1 MDSLDL
7 TFVRCPSCRS
17 LVPAISTRCRMCGA
31 SLEATAS
38 SESHAG
44 ATEKSA
50 LGLTSTSGSSGISGT
65 SSVSSSEGMTAKSE
79 NAGGNNERSGVMK
92 FDDGK
97 KASDS
102 EDSVDAVTGED
113 PLSAYVEE
121 LTTASPSASDN
132 EASVDA
138 VGAFGSTAGAS
149 TSGASALGETTGAT
163 SSIGSA
169 ALESQAS
176 SVMAASSSED
186 TADAATSG
194 TVSMGRADASSRGD
208 SGKADRS
215 RQPFEARRN
224 SSERRYQQP
233 SAQGSGSNQGSK
245 EQSNLTNNRRSD
257 MKGSESNRGE
267 ASRGVDLRR
276 NDGRG
281 APASSGSAALARTPS
296 VVATPGAVV
305 RPRENQVFGSGR
317 LVGWLVSYADT
328 RGASLELREGKFFV
342 TAKSIKE
349 NDLVLDDR
357 SVSTPHALVGC
368 GLDGTLTVQDLMS
381 ERGVFV
387 RRRGSNQYRQ
397 EEEAIPVEHG
407 DWLRFGDLEFLVVL
421 IPAGME

>member
-38 SESHAG
+38 ADSISSTADKSTSG
-44 ATEKSA
+44 AA
-50 LGLTSTSGSSGISGT
+50 STSGSSSEAMIAKGESTKGT
-65 SSVSSSEGMTAKSE
+65 SD
-79 NAGGNNERSGVMK
+79 RSGVIK
-92 FDDGK
+92 FDDPK
-97 KASDS
+97 QTTED
-102 EDSVDAVTGED
+102 EDSAEAVTGED

-121 LTTASPSASDN
+121 LSTGSTSTDDDDSSAASSSTSSSSPSSADN
-132 EASVDA
+132 ESTTPVA
-138 VGAFGSTAGAS
+138 V
-149 TSGASALGETTGAT
+149 
-163 SSIGSA
+163 GSA
-169 ALESQAS
+169 ALESQS
-176 SVMAASSSED
+176 SGATTTMAGSAGAGSTGSRDVDDSSTGSR
-186 TADAATSG
+186 G
-194 TVSMGRADASSRGD
+194 SRGD
-208 SGKADRS
+208 SGKGDRS

-233 SAQGSGSNQGSK
+233 TAQGSGSQHGSR
-245 EQSNLTNNRRSD
+245 EQSNNNNRRTD
-257 MKGSESNRGE
+257 MKGSESSRGE
-267 ASRGVDLRR
+267 SSRGADLRG
-276 NDGRG
+276 NDSRRSDVRG
-281 APASSGSAALARTPS
+281 SQTSSGVASSGSAALARTPS
-296 VVATPGAVV
+296 VVATPGVVV
-305 RPRENQVFGSGR
+305 RPRETQVFGSGR

-357 SVSTPHALVGC
+357 SVSTPHALIGC
-368 GLDGTLTVQDLMS
+368 GLDGALTVQDLMS